1 MVGVDAQMFCCLL
14 AVGNDLAQQAVN
26 LTVAGNRVNRA
37 IRRVGKP
44 GALLD
49 DAVGWVFAENER
61 ENAVDCVGL
70 AQHIQLT
77 RGDVRGNV
85 RFRWAACSPLVR
97 VAVLRHKRTGMSIN
111 GENLRQVGGSGKRNH
126 KKHSFCKLPS

>member
-1 MVGVDAQMFCCLL
+1 MWMMPQRVKPFFENDVLHDRVVVVGVDAQVFCCLL

-26 LTVAGNRVNRA
+26 LPVAGNRVNRA

-70 AQHIQLT
+70 ARARFHQLT
-77 RGDVRGNV
+77 RGDVRGS
-85 RFRWAACSPLVR
+85 CPLP
-97 VAVLRHKRTGMSIN
+97 LGGLLPI
-111 GENLRQVGGSGKRNH
+111 GSGCRAA
-126 KKHSFCKLPS
+126 P